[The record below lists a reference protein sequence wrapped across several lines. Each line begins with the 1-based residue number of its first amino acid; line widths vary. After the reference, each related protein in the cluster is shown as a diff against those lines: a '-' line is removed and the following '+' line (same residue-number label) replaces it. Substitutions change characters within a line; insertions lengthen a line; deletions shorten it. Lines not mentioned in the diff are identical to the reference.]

1 VTYLTLEGGGVIKEI
16 TDLDFDKEV
25 LEYELPVF
33 ACFTARWCRT
43 CYPACLIAADLTEE
57 YKGRVKFV
65 GMNIKEN
72 PGTIERYHVTV
83 VPTIL
88 IFKDSQ
94 PVKRL
99 ISFQESASLKSALD
113 SVLVG

>member
-1 VTYLTLEGGGVIKEI
+1 MKEI

-33 ACFTARWCRT
+33 VCFTARWCRT

-57 YKGRVKFV
+57 YKGRVKFAR
-65 GMNIKEN
+65 MNIKEN
-72 PGTIERYHVTV
+72 LGTIERYHVTV

-99 ISFQESASLKSALD
+99 ISFQERSFLKLTLE
-113 SVLVG
+113 SVIAP